1 MAQKLFTIHRN
12 CYATIDIEVA
22 AETEEEAMK
31 IARQRFDNIPG
42 NAYDFTENEVSIIDT
57 QDAPDV
63 DELIEQVT
71 PILQFEGHLPIS
83 VDIRHTQLEY
93 FGGRACGEH
102 EVLDHADT
110 LYLDNDGELMVM
122 YENDYGSER
131 ILDDEPLGELS
142 IEDQISILTDA
153 LTSYGKE
160 D

>member
-1 MAQKLFTIHRN
+1 MAQKIFTVHRN

-42 NAYDFTENEVSIIDT
+42 NYYDFTENEVSIIDT

-63 DELIEQVT
+63 DKLIEKVVEMMSDEQLGSVSV
-71 PILQFEGHLPIS
+71 S
-83 VDIRHTQLEY
+83 VDVHHTSYEY
-93 FGGRACGEH
+93 FGGRVAGEIA
-102 EVLDHADT
+102 VLDRT
-110 LYLDNDGELMVM
+110 SELYIDDGMLMIS

-153 LTSYGKE
+153 LNNM
-160 D
+160 